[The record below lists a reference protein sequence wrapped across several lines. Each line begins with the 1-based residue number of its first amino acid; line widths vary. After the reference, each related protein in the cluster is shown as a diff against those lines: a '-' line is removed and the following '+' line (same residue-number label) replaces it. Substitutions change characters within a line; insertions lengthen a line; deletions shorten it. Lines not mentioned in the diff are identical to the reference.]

1 MLTRED
7 DIDVHALR
15 RQGWT
20 ISAIARHQ
28 GFLIPYGGSAV
39 KSAELTLRLATED
52 TDVLERQRPLL
63 DGHGVPAL
71 VGVNV
76 VHARCAARA
85 PR

>member
-1 MLTRED
+1 MRRLTELGN
-7 DIDVHALR
+7 ILTANPEL
-15 RQGWT
+15 
-20 ISAIARHQ
+20 
-28 GFLIPYGGSAV
+28 LIPYGGSAV